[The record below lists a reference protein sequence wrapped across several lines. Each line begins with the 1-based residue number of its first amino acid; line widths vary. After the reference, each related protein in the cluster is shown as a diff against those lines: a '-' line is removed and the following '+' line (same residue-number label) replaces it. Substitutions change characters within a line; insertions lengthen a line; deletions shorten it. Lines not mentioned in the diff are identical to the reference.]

1 MVMGGPYFS
10 SFLLNV
16 IFAHASRHIPDN
28 DPLYS
33 QIGQGDEFF
42 KKAKLLLLSELE
54 AETPRIPTIQG
65 LLILGG
71 RQCAVGK
78 NSEGW
83 LYTGMVYILHKSA
96 YHSSHVLQAIR
107 MIKDLG
113 LHLNSATHRLTEDLE
128 PDDLEAR
135 KRLFLSAYAWDKSI
149 SLCLGRPPSL
159 TEMPYSPGSLLDDS
173 GDSEPWTPFYLGEV
187 DVAYPPSP
195 ALTTSSFISFCQLSM
210 VTPPHS
216 YLHKMLTVTLDR
228 QRLLQYHLHW

>member
-10 SFLLNV
+10 PFLLNV
-16 IFAHASRHIPDN
+16 IYAHAGRHISDN
-28 DPLYS
+28 DPLYVWV
-33 QIGQGDEFF
+33 GQGEEFL
-42 KKAKLLLLSELE
+42 KKAKLLLISELE
-54 AETPRIPTIQG
+54 AESPRIPTIQG

-83 LYTGMVYILHKSA
+83 LYTGMVYLAQNITFPHT
-96 YHSSHVLQAIR
+96 HRLQAIR

-113 LHLNSATHRLTEDLE
+113 LHLNSATHCQPEELE

-159 TEMPYSPGSLLDDS
+159 TEMPYSPSSLLDKS
-173 GDSEPWTPFYLGEV
+173 GDSEPWTPFYLGEEGV
-187 DVAYPPSP
+187 TYPPTQS
-195 ALTTSSFISFCQLSM
+195 LTTSSFISFCQLSM
-210 VTPPHS
+210 VCSPSHFSCTRSQVSP
-216 YLHKMLTVTLDR
+216 DR
-228 QRLLQYHLHW
+228 Q